1 MFFSSILNLRCV
13 VKSMKCS
20 NSLIVTLIMSMF
32 CFAVKAGMPVKSSAD
47 KLTLKEQ
54 LGQQLFFD
62 TNLSSPAGQSCA
74 SCHDPK
80 TFFVDPDNNLPTSA
94 GVLPKL
100 KGSRNSPTLL
110 YAAFSPAFHYDG
122 EEGLYMGGFF
132 LDGRAATLI
141 DQAKGPFLNPIEMAN
156 PDTFTVVNKVRES
169 SYKELFK
176 RIYGKTIFYDT
187 GKAFN
192 NIADA
197 IAAFER
203 SPVFK
208 RFDSKY
214 DYVLAGKAKFTSQE
228 KRGLDLFQDPT
239 KGNCAACHPST
250 PAEDGTPALLTDFSY
265 DNLGVPRNPGNPFY
279 GMSPEFNPAGRAFVD
294 KGLGGFVAEVAENGK
309 FKVPS
314 LRNIAKTDP
323 YMHSGY
329 FKTLRGVVE
338 FYSSR
343 DLKPVCKKIFVTEA
357 QALKKGCWPVPEVEE
372 NVNVD
377 ELGKLAL
384 TDAEIDDIVAFLK
397 TLTDGY
403 KIKH

>member
-1 MFFSSILNLRCV
+1 MLFSSILNIHSA
-13 VKSMKCS
+13 VKIISCPD
-20 NSLIVTLIMSMF
+20 NLIATLAMSML
-32 CFAVKAGMPVKSSAD
+32 CFAVEARVPVQPNADNLSLKA
-47 KLTLKEQ
+47 Q

-62 TNLSSPAGQSCA
+62 ANLSTPSGQSCA

-80 TFFVDPDNNLPTSA
+80 TLFVDPDNKLPTSA
-94 GVLPKL
+94 GVLPEL

-110 YAAFSPAFHYDG
+110 YAAFSPAFHYDT
-122 EEGLYMGGFF
+122 EEGLFMGGFF
-132 LDGRAATLI
+132 LDGRAATLVE
-141 DQAKGPFLNPIEMAN
+141 QAKGPFLNPLEMAN
-156 PDTFTVVNKVRES
+156 PDSFTVVNKVSKSR
-169 SYKELFK
+169 YRELFK
-176 RIYGKTIFYDT
+176 RVYGATAFYDT

-197 IAAFER
+197 IAEFER

-214 DYVLAGKAKFTSQE
+214 DYVLAGKAKFTDQE
-228 KRGLDLFQDPT
+228 KRGLDLFEDPN

-250 PAEDGTPALLTDFSY
+250 PAENGTPALFTDFSY
-265 DNLGVPRNPGNPFY
+265 DNLGVPRNPDNPFY
-279 GMSPEFNPAGRAFVD
+279 GIDPEFNPAGRRFVD
-294 KGLGGFVAEVAENGK
+294 KGLGEFVGEIAEKGK

-323 YMHSGY
+323 YMHNGY

-343 DLKPVCKKIFVTEA
+343 DLKPVCKKQFVSEA
-357 QALKKGCWPVPEVEE
+357 QALKKGCWSVPEVEE

-377 ELGKLAL
+377 ELGKLGL
-384 TDAEIDDIVAFLK
+384 TDTEIDDIVVFLK

-403 KIKH
+403 KVK